1 MKVYQKVLNDK
12 ASEIVHSDFL
22 ILRRMGDLCININPK
37 DLIKQLDT
45 YNEFLN
51 NIGVSYEESI
61 LEFQE
66 KK

>member
-1 MKVYQKVLNDK
+1 MKVYQKLLNDK
-12 ASEIVHSDFL
+12 ASEIVHTEFVTL
-22 ILRRMGDLCININPK
+22 KRMGDLCVNINPK
-37 DLIKQLDT
+37 DLIKQLDA

-51 NIGVSYEESI
+51 KEGISYEDSI

>member
-1 MKVYQKVLNDK
+1 MKVYQKLLNDK
-12 ASEIVHSDFL
+12 ASEIVHSDFVTL
-22 ILRRMGDLCININPK
+22 KRMGDLCVNINPK
-37 DLIKQLDT
+37 DLIKQLDA

-51 NIGVSYEESI
+51 KEGISYEDSI

>member
-1 MKVYQKVLNDK
+1 MKVYQKILNDK
-12 ASEIVHSDFL
+12 ASEIVHTEF
-22 ILRRMGDLCININPK
+22 ITLRRMGDLCINIHPR
-37 DLIKQLDT
+37 DLIKQLDA

-51 NIGVSYEESI
+51 SIGISYEDSI

>member
-1 MKVYQKVLNDK
+1 MKVYQKLLNDK
-12 ASEIVHSDFL
+12 ASEIVHTEFTM
-22 ILRRMGDLCININPK
+22 LRRMGDICVKIHPK

-45 YNEFLN
+45 YNEFLS

>member
-1 MKVYQKVLNDK
+1 MKVYQKLLNDK
-12 ASEIVHSDFL
+12 ASEIVHTEFTM
-22 ILRRMGDLCININPK
+22 LRRMGDLCVNIHPK
-37 DLIKQLDT
+37 DLIKQLDA

-51 NIGVSYEESI
+51 KEGISYEDSI

>member
-22 ILRRMGDLCININPK
+22 ILRRMGDLCVNIHPK
-37 DLIKQLDT
+37 DLIKQLDAH
-45 YNEFLN
+45 NEFLN
-51 NIGVSYEESI
+51 KEGISYEDSI

>member
-1 MKVYQKVLNDK
+1 MKVYQKILNDK
-12 ASEIVHSDFL
+12 ASEITHTEFMML
-22 ILRRMGDLCININPK
+22 KRMGDLCVNIHPR
-37 DLIKQLDT
+37 DLIKQLDA

-51 NIGVSYEESI
+51 SIGISYEDSI